1 MDNLERAGRILA
13 QAFGHGSSWHADKDF
28 GTARAWNRETGERT
42 RRVKLGGTIEADIP
56 EMGDSL
62 PIRREVRLSSD
73 SREAP
78 INGVR
83 ELKRWS
89 GERTPWNRQIFGPH
103 ATAVTP
109 KVDTSARAMIALA
122 GLDKPLQA
130 ILQVYALT
138 DGRHWPTV
146 ERYARAA
153 LPKSAHAG
161 IAEAMFRVLVH
172 ASHRDSA
179 KRLRMRETDY
189 KDMIR
194 PALALFDRWLW
205 RAADEFIARYGDAKR
220 LQDRIDRLSA

>member
-1 MDNLERAGRILA
+1 
-13 QAFGHGSSWHADKDF
+13 
-28 GTARAWNRETGERT
+28 
-42 RRVKLGGTIEADIP
+42 
-56 EMGDSL
+56 
-62 PIRREVRLSSD
+62 
-73 SREAP
+73 
-78 INGVR
+78 
-83 ELKRWS
+83 
-89 GERTPWNRQIFGPH
+89 
-103 ATAVTP
+103 
-109 KVDTSARAMIALA
+109 MIALA

-205 RAADEFIARYGDAKR
+205 LAADEFIARYGDAKR